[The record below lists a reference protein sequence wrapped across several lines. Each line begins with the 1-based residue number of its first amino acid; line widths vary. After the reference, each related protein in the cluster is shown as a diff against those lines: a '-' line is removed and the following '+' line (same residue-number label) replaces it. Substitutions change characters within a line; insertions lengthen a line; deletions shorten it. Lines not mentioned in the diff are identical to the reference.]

1 MIVDL
6 TAREVWVG
14 YWFLREEPRNP
25 QPRFVNMASGLAACG
40 RAPE

>member
-14 YWFLREEPRNP
+14 YWFLREEPESN
-25 QPRFVNMASGLAACG
+25 NHDS
-40 RAPE
+40 